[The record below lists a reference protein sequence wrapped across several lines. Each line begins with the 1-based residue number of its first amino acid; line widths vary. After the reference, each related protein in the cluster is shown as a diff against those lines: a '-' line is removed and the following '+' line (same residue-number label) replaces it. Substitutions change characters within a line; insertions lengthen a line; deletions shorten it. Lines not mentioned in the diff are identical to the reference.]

1 MLSSSVASSHARV
14 FVSQILNKSAYT
26 HTHRHTED
34 RHMAKRCSKM
44 LDTKRNLY
52 LFLSF
57 PQGLPPALT
66 RRLSHCPLPSSWTWE
81 PHGEAESQS
90 LAQAWSGLS
99 WSHNCGSLVNDRLRN
114 LIPHTH
120 THTHKHIYTQTTP
133 NPHQSLG
140 FLELTLLSLHLQSV
154 PTQTAS
160 CFWQPPHYQ
169 QSIIFVLMLLVLCV
183 EH

>member
-120 THTHKHIYTQTTP
+120 THTHISIYTHRQHPTPTSLWVSWSSRSSLSTCKVFQPKLQAVSDSPPTT
-133 NPHQSLG
+133 NNQ
-140 FLELTLLSLHLQSV
+140 
-154 PTQTAS
+154 
-160 CFWQPPHYQ
+160 
-169 QSIIFVLMLLVLCV
+169 
-183 EH
+183 